1 MGNLSRASRKPDKDP
16 TRAERLFQLGQV
28 VSSFLDTTCR
38 NRWMCQIKL
47 NTNRLPSSIVG
58 LGENWLRFP
67 RSRPYMGIPY
77 TVLTWGFVRQCGKI
91 GIS

>member
-1 MGNLSRASRKPDKDP
+1 
-16 TRAERLFQLGQV
+16 
-28 VSSFLDTTCR
+28 
-38 NRWMCQIKL
+38 MCQIKL
-47 NTNRLPSSIVG
+47 NTNRLPSRIVG